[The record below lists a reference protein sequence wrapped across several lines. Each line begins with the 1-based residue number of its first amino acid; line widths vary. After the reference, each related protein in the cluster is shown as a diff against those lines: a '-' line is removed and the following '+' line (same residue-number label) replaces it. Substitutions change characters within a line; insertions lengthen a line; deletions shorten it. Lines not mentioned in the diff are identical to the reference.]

1 MWIVFFYFQFLKNF
15 GLMFHKKL
23 NKNIKNGIYN
33 MEIINIMNRKQ
44 NKILSIYIYEIN
56 II

>member
-1 MWIVFFYFQFLKNF
+1 
-15 GLMFHKKL
+15 MFHKKL